1 MLRLRSYTLKSEL
14 WSRLTQSRHDRHRGK
29 QLTKATKVLVIDD
42 HPLFRDALKV
52 ALIKSEISPEDIQSV
67 GSVADALSAF
77 NADQYSLALLDL
89 NLSDSQDFE
98 GLSKIRAVNQSVPI
112 IIVSATESNHAFST
126 ADALGASGYIPKSTP
141 LDEMTKSI
149 TTVLSGKKSFPAKIS
164 GEDDTESAAAEKL
177 ASLTPAQR
185 RVMSCLSDGLLNKQ
199 IAFEMG
205 ISEATVKAHMTAI
218 FRKLGANNRT
228 QALLIYRNAT
238 RL

>member
-1 MLRLRSYTLKSEL
+1 MCCIISKK
-14 WSRLTQSRHDRHRGK
+14 SRHDRLRGK
-29 QLTKATKVLVIDD
+29 QLTEATKVLVIDD
-42 HPLFRDALKV
+42 HPLFRAALEV
-52 ALIKSEISPEDIQSV
+52 ALIKSGITAENIQSA
-67 GSVADALSAF
+67 GSIADAVLALKTER
-77 NADQYSLALLDL
+77 YSLALLDL

-98 GLSKIRAVNQSVPI
+98 GLSKIRGIDQILPI
-112 IIVSATESNHAFST
+112 IIVSATESNQAYST
-126 ADALGASGYIPKSTP
+126 AKALGASGYIPKSTA
-141 LDEMTKSI
+141 LEDMTHAI
-149 TTVLSGKKSFPAKIS
+149 TTVLSGKESFPEIS
-164 GEDDTESAAAEKL
+164 SVGMDSDSVAAEKL

-228 QALLIYRNAT
+228 QALLIFRDAT